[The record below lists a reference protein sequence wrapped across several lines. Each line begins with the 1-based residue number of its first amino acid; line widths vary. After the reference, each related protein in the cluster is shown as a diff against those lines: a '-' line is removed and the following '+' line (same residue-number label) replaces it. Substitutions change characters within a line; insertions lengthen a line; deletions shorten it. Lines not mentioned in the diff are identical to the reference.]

1 MKKEK
6 KVFVVLVTD
15 PSFDYLEFPA
25 VFHIRALGAEQ
36 AEECAKEIFKE
47 DYYFDEETIEEEL
60 EFDVYELKDSDII
73 DA

>member
-15 PSFDYLEFPA
+15 SSFENLHYPV
-25 VFHIRALGAEQ
+25 VFHIRAIDAEQ
-36 AEECAKEIFKE
+36 AAECAKEIFKE
-47 DYYFDEETIEEEL
+47 DYFFETETIEEEL
-60 EFDVYELKDSDII
+60 EFDACELKDSDII

>member
-15 PSFDYLEFPA
+15 PSFEFPSL
-25 VFHIRALGAEQ
+25 FHIRAIDAEQ

>member
-1 MKKEK
+1 MK
-6 KVFVVLVTD
+6 KVFVVVVSD
-15 PSFDYLEFPA
+15 YGIGYLEFPA
-25 VFHIRALGAEQ
+25 VFHIRAVDAEQ
-36 AEECAKEIFKE
+36 AEECAKEIFKA

>member
-1 MKKEK
+1 MKNVK

-25 VFHIRALGAEQ
+25 VFHIRALDAEQ

-47 DYYFDEETIEEEL
+47 DYSFETETIEEEL
-60 EFDVYELKDSDII
+60 EFDTFELDEDAII
-73 DA
+73 EA

>member
-6 KVFVVLVTD
+6 KVVYGIVTD

-36 AEECAKEIFKE
+36 AEECVKDIFKE
-47 DYYFDEETIEEEL
+47 DYSFETETIEEEL
-60 EFDVYELKDSDII
+60 EFDVYE
-73 DA
+73 